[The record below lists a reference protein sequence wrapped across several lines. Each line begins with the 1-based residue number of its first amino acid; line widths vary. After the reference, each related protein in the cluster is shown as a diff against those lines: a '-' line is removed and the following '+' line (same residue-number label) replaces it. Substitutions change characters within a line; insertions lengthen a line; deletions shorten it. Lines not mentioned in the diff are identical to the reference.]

1 METAG
6 ILQNLFEFFTD
17 PQVLIRLF
25 LLVLTIMY
33 GLYAIVVAFQI
44 RTLNN
49 TVTQVTFSQIF
60 TFLGFL
66 HAGLALALMLSVI
79 MIL

>member
-1 METAG
+1 MDSIFLEQIIAFFSTPQ
-6 ILQNLFEFFTD
+6 LLFKLFML
-17 PQVLIRLF
+17 VLI
-25 LLVLTIMY
+25 IMY
-33 GLYAIVVAFQI
+33 GLYAVVVAFQI

-49 TVTQVTFSQIF
+49 TVTQVMFSQIF
-60 TFLGFL
+60 TFLAFL